1 MDLQII
7 KLLLTEIKIV
17 KCHQEFHVYFVK
29 IVCSIYNIYNNYYN
43 VMSVNVYSF
52 FFFISIL
59 KKKLVILTSRHRTDS
74 SINSNDYLPIKI
86 TID

>member
-1 MDLQII
+1 MDLQIV

-29 IVCSIYNIYNNYYN
+29 IECSIYNIYNSYYN
-43 VMSVNVYSF
+43 VMPVNVYS

-74 SINSNDYLPIKI
+74 SINANDYLPIKI

>member
-1 MDLQII
+1 MDLQIV

-29 IVCSIYNIYNNYYN
+29 IECSIYNIYNSYYN
-43 VMSVNVYSF
+43 VMPVNVYS
-52 FFFISIL
+52 FFISIL

-74 SINSNDYLPIKI
+74 SINANDYLPIKI
-86 TID
+86 TIDR

>member
-52 FFFISIL
+52 FFFYFDIEEKISNTY
-59 KKKLVILTSRHRTDS
+59 KSA
-74 SINSNDYLPIKI
+74 SNR
-86 TID
+86 